1 MVGLDDSDERV
12 KISSDD
18 TQQGILDS
26 WKTKSMENLVELR
39 NKTPVWNDETQ
50 SYVLNF
56 HGRVTK
62 ASVTTFI
69 FSPFK
74 LKSYNFIIKYHFRSR
89 IFNLFMKP
97 ILII

>member
-1 MVGLDDSDERV
+1 MHFSGLDDSDERV
-12 KISSDD
+12 KISSSDD

-26 WKTKSMENLVELR
+26 WKTKNMDNLVELR

-62 ASVTTFI
+62 ASVKNFQLIHETDPEYIIMQFGNW
-69 FSPFK
+69 FK
-74 LKSYNFIIKYHFRSR
+74 YN
-89 IFNLFMKP
+89 
-97 ILII
+97 